1 MSLAKSFSWQGLNGK
16 LRTDGE
22 SFSGGAVVR
31 GGLWADVLTKT
42 DRTRVNPGHDTGK
55 PRT

>member
-1 MSLAKSFSWQGLNGK
+1 MSLAKSLSWHGLNGK

-31 GGLWADVLTKT
+31 GGLWVDVLNKT
-42 DRTRVNPGHDTGK
+42 DRTQVNPGHDTHLQ
-55 PRT
+55 

>member
-1 MSLAKSFSWQGLNGK
+1 MSLAKFLSWHGLNGK

-31 GGLWADVLTKT
+31 GGLWVDVLNKT
-42 DRTRVNPGHDTGK
+42 DRTQVNPGHDTHLQ
-55 PRT
+55 